1 MSSVMEIKDF
11 WQDFQSDAKEINIE
25 LTTAQQQFFQDYAAL
40 LQQWNAKINLTSVS
54 DVPGIIRQHFLDSLT
69 LLPFLPTEGLLAD
82 IGSGAG
88 FPGVP
93 LAVLQSERLWW
104 LVDSNSKKVRF
115 IRHVVQQFG
124 LKNIEVQ
131 HYYLNSQR
139 PAHFP
144 CFAAVVSRAFASLSD
159 FAKVGLPLL
168 CPDGRL
174 LAMKG
179 QYPEKELQAL
189 SKVSKVAVQKVERLY
204 IPRFPAARHLV
215 ILQHA

>member
-1 MSSVMEIKDF
+1 MVSVMKLENF
-11 WQDFQSDAKEINIE
+11 WQDFQTDAKKINIE
-25 LTTAQQQFFQDYAAL
+25 LTAKQQQFFQDYAAL
-40 LQQWNAKINLTSVS
+40 LQQWNAKINLTTVS
-54 DVPGIIRQHFLDSLT
+54 EVPGIIRQHFLDSLT
-69 LLPFLPTEGLLAD
+69 LLPFLPPEGLLAD

-88 FPGVP
+88 FPGMP
-93 LAVLQSERLWW
+93 LAALQPARQWW
-104 LVDSNSKKVRF
+104 LVEGNSKKVRF
-115 IRHVVQQFG
+115 MRHVAQQLD

-131 HYYLNSQR
+131 HYYLNSQK

-144 CFAAVVSRAFASLSD
+144 CFAAVASRAFASLSN

-168 CPDGRL
+168 CPEGRL

-189 SKVSKVAVQKVERLY
+189 RKVSKVAVEKVERLY
-204 IPRFPAARHLV
+204 IPHFPASRHLV